1 MKRNTA
7 LFLLVFLVTG
17 AVYSQGN
24 PNVGVMVFENT
35 NSISTADA
43 LGLTNRVIAEL
54 TSWGTLNV
62 VQGSAGADYIIK
74 GGITRQGGS
83 FVLSASTVNAR
94 TQEVLNVYSE
104 QANSVAA
111 ISVFL
116 FCAKAVENVPIP
128 NYLVGT
134 WQSTINMPDGPV
146 VCIIEFRRDRTIRVE
161 RYDTWEH
168 RQMNALRYEGYGTG
182 SYTYAGFANR
192 TVTINSQQGRV
203 DARFNVYLRL
213 EETLP
218 EQTAVNQTG
227 LHIVY
232 NGDRSAFDI
241 VNGSLPCGR
250 NYDGPSVHP
259 STTLGFSSFTKI
271 R

>member
-1 MKRNTA
+1 MKRNIA
-7 LFLLVFLVTG
+7 IFFLIFSLTG
-17 AVYSQGN
+17 AVYAQSN
-24 PNVGVMVFENT
+24 PVVGVMVFENT
-35 NSISTADA
+35 RSISPMEA
-43 LGLTNRVIAEL
+43 LNLTNRVIAEL

-62 VQGSAGADYIIK
+62 VQGSAGAEYIIK
-74 GGITRQGGS
+74 GGITRQGTS
-83 FVLSASTVNAR
+83 FVLSASTINAK
-94 TQEVLNVYSE
+94 TEEVLNVYNE
-104 QANSVAA
+104 QASSIAE
-111 ISVFL
+111 ISIFL

-128 NYLVGT
+128 NYLAGT

-146 VCIIEFRRDRTIRVE
+146 VCIIEFRRDRSIRVE

-168 RQMNALRYEGYGTG
+168 RQMNALRYEGYGSG

-192 TVTINSQQGRV
+192 TVTIDSKPVRV
-203 DARFNVYLRL
+203 DATFNVYLRL

-218 EQTAVNQTG
+218 EQTSVNRAG
-227 LHIVY
+227 LHIIY
-232 NGDRSAFDI
+232 NGDRSAFEI
-241 VNGSLPCGR
+241 PNGALPCGR